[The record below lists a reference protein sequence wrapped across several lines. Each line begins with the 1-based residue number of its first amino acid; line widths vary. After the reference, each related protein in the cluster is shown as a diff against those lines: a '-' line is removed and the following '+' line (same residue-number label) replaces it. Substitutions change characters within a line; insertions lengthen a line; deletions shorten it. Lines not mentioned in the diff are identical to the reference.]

1 MIALSIFTLL
11 EKLEKS
17 LFTESTWKK
26 MPTVRDR
33 NVRKL
38 RRMRKKAKA
47 RMKERLKEL
56 STSEE
61 TE

>member
-1 MIALSIFTLL
+1 
-11 EKLEKS
+11 
-17 LFTESTWKK
+17 

-47 RMKERLKEL
+47 KMKDAIKDLSERECEGLERR
-56 STSEE
+56 
-61 TE
+61 

>member
-1 MIALSIFTLL
+1 MEVIRQ
-11 EKLEKS
+11 EDRNVN
-17 LFTESTWKK
+17 

-47 RMKERLKEL
+47 RMKNAIKDI
-56 STSEE
+56 STSKEE
-61 TE
+61 R

>member
-1 MIALSIFTLL
+1 MFIYGIHV
-11 EKLEKS
+11 
-17 LFTESTWKK
+17 WK

-47 RMKERLKEL
+47 KMKERLKDL

-61 TE
+61 DE

>member
-1 MIALSIFTLL
+1 MR
-11 EKLEKS
+11 
-17 LFTESTWKK
+17 FTESTWVNIVAGFK

-47 RMKERLKEL
+47 RMKDALKDL
-56 STSEE
+56 STSKRDARP
-61 TE
+61 